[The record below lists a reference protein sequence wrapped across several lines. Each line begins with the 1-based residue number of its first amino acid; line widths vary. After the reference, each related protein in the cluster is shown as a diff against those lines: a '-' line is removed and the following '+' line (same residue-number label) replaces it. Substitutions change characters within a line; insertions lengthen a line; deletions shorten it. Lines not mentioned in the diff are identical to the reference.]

1 MLGGDA
7 INADNMNAP
16 SIDTDAIM
24 ATAPEPMEGVRFIFR
39 KPRMG
44 ETYRTIG
51 GKWSIAE
58 NVRKPLHWVALA
70 ENGWDKE
77 LANHGELHVFRQ
89 RLTYQEAFQDGK
101 YLCKDGVQYEVKF
114 MAYDPLNGNSY
125 RIVPI
130 ELTFPIRN
138 GNTPLPDGYTQ
149 VEG

>member
-1 MLGGDA
+1 M
-7 INADNMNAP
+7 NADNMNAP
-16 SIDTDAIM
+16 NIDTAAIM

-44 ETYRTIG
+44 ETFRTIG
-51 GKWSIAE
+51 GKWMIAE

-70 ENGWDKE
+70 EDGWDKE
-77 LANHGELHVFRQ
+77 VVNHGELHAFRK

-101 YLCKDGVQYEVKF
+101 YLRNTKDGT
-114 MAYDPLNGNSY
+114 MY
-125 RIVPI
+125 RVNHVGHSIGQPGVTSNYYTLTPI
-130 ELTFPIRN
+130 TEPDHHK